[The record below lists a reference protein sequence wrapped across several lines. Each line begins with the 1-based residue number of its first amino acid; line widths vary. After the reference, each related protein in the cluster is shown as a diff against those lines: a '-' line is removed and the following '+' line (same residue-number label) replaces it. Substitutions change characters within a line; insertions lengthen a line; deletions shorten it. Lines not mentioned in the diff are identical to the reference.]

1 MAFPDTI
8 DAFLQAQDP
17 QNSQDIQN
25 INTYQSL
32 LNGSSENPI
41 GDAHNY
47 LMGLSNGI
55 QMSLNAGR
63 YNQVIDAI
71 EAIESFYLG
80 LNGVK
85 EYIQNNASAFT
96 NYKQWGNSITYSIGN
111 FVGHKGS
118 WYSCIQQN
126 TNIEPGVTSN
136 WQNYWT
142 LILQPQTAIKYPI
155 QAEQPTGQVAGDLWF
170 QIVSRW

>member
-1 MAFPDTI
+1 MAFPDNV
-8 DAFLQAQDP
+8 DVFLQSQDP
-17 QNSQDIQN
+17 STAQDIQN
-25 INTYQSL
+25 IKTYQSL
-32 LNGSSENPI
+32 LGENKFSEAYNLLF
-41 GDAHNY
+41 NQ
-47 LMGLSNGI
+47 MTNGI

-71 EAIESFYLG
+71 VAIENFYLG

-96 NYKQWGNSITYSIGN
+96 NYKQWENSITYSVGN
-111 FVGHKGS
+111 FVGHNSS

-136 WQNYWT
+136 WQNYWA
-142 LILQPQTAIKYPI
+142 LILQQQEAKKYPI
-155 QAEQPTGQVAGDLWF
+155 QATQPTGQTVGDLWF
-170 QIVSRW
+170 QIMSQ

>member
-1 MAFPDTI
+1 MAFPDNV
-8 DAFLQAQDP
+8 DVFLQAQDP
-17 QNSQDIQN
+17 KTTQDIQN
-25 INTYQSL
+25 IKNYQSL
-32 LNGSSENPI
+32 LDSSKFSE
-41 GDAHNY
+41 AHNF
-47 LMGLSNGI
+47 LFDQMTNGI

-96 NYKQWGNSITYSIGN
+96 NYKQWSDIYNYSIGN
-111 FVGHKGS
+111 FVGHNGS
-118 WYSCIQQN
+118 WYSCIQEN

-136 WQNYWT
+136 WENYWT
-142 LILQPQTAIKYPI
+142 LILQPQPAIKYPI
-155 QAEQPTGQVAGDLWF
+155 QETQPTGQTVGDLWF
-170 QIVSRW
+170 QIISQ